1 MLWRSRA
8 GGVDIVTESRSRNQQ
23 LRHRLRGPRCCNS
36 VFCVCVLSA
45 DLKKLTTIF
54 LNDLLLCILCVTF
67 LWLPFVFLIIKVKYF
82 HTDTN
87 LLNLFSGTGTEYKNV
102 IIQGRNR
109 SRNMQRKKGNRCNNL
124 IIWASQHWLKLLI
137 R

>member
-1 MLWRSRA
+1 MGSILLRKAEAVISSCGTGSA
-8 GGVDIVTESRSRNQQ
+8 APEAEIV
-23 LRHRLRGPRCCNS
+23 
-36 VFCVCVLSA
+36 FFVCVLSA

-67 LWLPFVFLIIKVKYF
+67 LWLPFVFLIIKVKCF

-87 LLNLFSGTGTEYKNV
+87 LLNLFTGTGTEYKNV
-102 IIQGRNR
+102 MIQGRNR

>member
-1 MLWRSRA
+1 MGSILLRKAEAVISSCGTGSA
-8 GGVDIVTESRSRNQQ
+8 APEAEIV
-23 LRHRLRGPRCCNS
+23 
-36 VFCVCVLSA
+36 FFVCVLSA

-67 LWLPFVFLIIKVKYF
+67 LWLPFVFLIIKVKCF
-82 HTDTN
+82 QTNSN
-87 LLNLFSGTGTEYKNV
+87 LLNLFSGTGTGTEYKNV